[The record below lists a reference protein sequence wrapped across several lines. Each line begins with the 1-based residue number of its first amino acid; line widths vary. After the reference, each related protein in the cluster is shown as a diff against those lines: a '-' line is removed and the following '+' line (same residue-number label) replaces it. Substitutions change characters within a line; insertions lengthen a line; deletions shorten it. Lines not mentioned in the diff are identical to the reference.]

1 MTRTVETM
9 TAREFERM
17 RALTAIE
24 TYPDGSEIYYCARC
38 SFQHEPLTAGANRC
52 PDCHSVES
60 LCYVKNDA
68 EFMDLHASLQH
79 EQGCPAIADDDSD
92 QVLADYGECACRVS
106 ERRR

>member
-17 RALTAIE
+17 RALAAIE
-24 TYPDGSEIYYCARC
+24 TYPDGSEIYYCPRC

-52 PDCHSVES
+52 PDCHSAES

-68 EFMDLHASLQH
+68 EF
-79 EQGCPAIADDDSD
+79 
-92 QVLADYGECACRVS
+92 
-106 ERRR
+106 RRIHGQLP